1 MTIKKQDNGKYLVD
15 FYPSGRNGKRC
26 RKLFATKAEATRYKQ
41 HVITEALNKPWL
53 PDKDDNRR
61 LSELVDLWFTLHGQA
76 LSDGVKR
83 KRKLL
88 AMVELMEDPIA
99 RKFQKAD
106 FSEFRTKRLEQ
117 VSIKTV
123 NNDQTYFNALFN
135 ELIRLGEWK
144 YENPITGLRALK
156 YKTPEMGFLT
166 ADEIP
171 LVFNELKN
179 GRNGDTYL
187 VAKICLST
195 GCRWSEAE
203 QLKGSQVSK
212 NRITFINT
220 KGNKNRTVP
229 ISDTLH
235 AELPKTSGRLFSNCI
250 KAFAMA
256 VKRAGVQLPKG
267 QSTHVLRHTFSSHF
281 MMNGGNILVLK
292 EILGHSSITD
302 TMKYAHFSPTHL
314 EDAVRL
320 NPFTLID
327 E

>member
-1 MTIKKQDNGKYLVD
+1 MIKKQTDGKYLVD
-15 FYPSGRNGKRC
+15 IRPWGVNGKRV
-26 RKLFATKAEATRYKQ
+26 RKVFSSHTEAKRFEKHTIAEA
-41 HVITEALNKPWL
+41 ENKPWI
-53 PDKDDNRR
+53 PESEDNRR
-61 LSELVDLWFTLHGQA
+61 LNELVDLWFTLHGQA
-76 LSDGVKR
+76 LSDGEKR
-83 KRKLL
+83 KRKMI
-88 AMVELMEDPIA
+88 AMVELMGNPIA
-99 RKFQKAD
+99 RNFNKSD
-106 FSEFRTKRLEQ
+106 FSTYRTKRLED

-144 YENPITGLRALK
+144 YENPISGLRALK

-166 ADEIP
+166 IEEIP
-171 LVFNELKN
+171 VIFGELKKGKN
-179 GRNGDTYL
+179 PDTYL

-203 QLKGSQVSK
+203 QLKGSQVS
-212 NRITFINT
+212 NGRITFINT

-229 ISDTLH
+229 ISQ
-235 AELPKTSGRLFSNCI
+235 ELFNEIPKTSGRLFGNCI

-256 VKRAGVQLPKG
+256 VKRAAVQLPKG
-267 QSTHVLRHTFSSHF
+267 QSTHVLRHTFASHF

-320 NPFTLID
+320 NPFNKLSID
-327 E
+327 

>member
-1 MTIKKQDNGKYLVD
+1 MIKKDSKTDKYLVD
-15 FYPSGRNGKRC
+15 FYPSGRSGKRC
-26 RKLFATKAEATRYKQ
+26 RKLFSTKAEATRYKQ
-41 HVITEALNKPWL
+41 HVITEAVNKPWL
-53 PDKDDNRR
+53 PEKDDNRR
-61 LSELVDLWFTLHGQA
+61 LSELVDLWFTLHGQS

-99 RKFQKAD
+99 RKFQKSD
-106 FSEFRTKRLEQ
+106 FSLFRTKRLEQ

-144 YENPITGLRALK
+144 YENPIIGLRALK

-166 ADEIP
+166 SDEIP
-171 LVFNELKN
+171 LVFDELKK
-179 GRNGDTYL
+179 GRNTDTYL

-203 QLKGSQVSK
+203 QMKGSQISK

-229 ISDTLH
+229 ISDALF
-235 AELPKTSGRLFSNCI
+235 AELPKSNGRLFSNCI

-267 QSTHVLRHTFSSHF
+267 QSTHVLRHTFASHF

-320 NPFTLID
+320 NPFNQL